1 MKKNE
6 FKKFAFLK
14 ISGFAVAL
22 ILAFMVLFPFFFKE
36 KINSITQDYLNEQVQ
51 SGLSFQ
57 NINLTFFRHFPNLT
71 VSLDELLILGK
82 EGFEIDTLVYTKDLS
97 FGIKLFSLLGDNIQI
112 NSIYLKNAEINI
124 LVDEWGNPN
133 YDIFKSSQEIQNE
146 TTEADSTS
154 LKVEIK
160 SIKLQSSSIFYKDSG
175 LDFSFLAKN
184 FDYSGNGKL
193 ENEIFDLSSN
203 LKIPSFEL
211 SYEGIP
217 YLTKKRITAN
227 LKTKINTES
236 TALTF
241 ERNHLKINDLPV
253 DFVGKLEFLSG
264 GYDMNFILESVDSR
278 FKDMLSLIPED
289 MYPWLKETKVRG
301 NGDLRGSLQGLYLP
315 SENMMPNL
323 LLNLKVYDGYLN
335 HSGASIPLKD
345 LNVDF
350 NITIPEFSIEKTK
363 LDLDSIYFSLGDG
376 FLKGHFNID
385 GLDPAI
391 IDSNLSADVDLGLL
405 DKALGLSSYD
415 LKGRLKWAF
424 NADGIFSER
433 QIPGTFRSPKYETA
447 SIPVFDFT
455 CTLSDGYFRLT
466 DLPEPVQN
474 ISWNLHINAPDSMY
488 QNMGIFLEN
497 FHFSM
502 MENIVQGHFN
512 IRQLKGM
519 DLDASIS
526 TKFNLSEVEKFYPL
540 EEGFILKGLLDIDIQ
555 AKGSYEPEKKLF
567 PVMDSKIN
575 LREGFIKTVY
585 SEHPLE
591 DLSLDLDIQSD
602 RGSFSDLKFDLK
614 PIHFRFVDHPFS
626 LTANLENLDDIK
638 YDIQSSGRID
648 IGKLYGTFGV
658 DGHDIDG
665 YLITDL
671 NLKGLQS
678 DAVQSRIQNLDNTGF
693 VEMEKIQI
701 NSELFPYPIDIHSGR
716 FNIAQDKIYLE
727 DFLAYYVDNE
737 FKANGYLFNIIN
749 YLSEPGEELNG
760 KLELKSKKIN
770 VNDFMFFAENESPV
784 IDTIGVV
791 HGVVMIPQNIHFN
804 FSAQVDTI
812 LYDDFILKKFKGEI
826 TIDKGLM
833 TLEKTGFELIGADF
847 QMNAKYHPINPF
859 HAEFD
864 YNIQAKEFDIQRAY
878 NEIPMFKEMV
888 TAAAYA
894 TGTASLDYQLSGRL
908 DANMQPV
915 MPSIKGE
922 GVFGLD
928 NIKLKGFKLMNTIA
942 NRTENAELQDP
953 DLADVSIKSS
963 IANNL
968 ITIERTRMRIAG
980 FRPRFEGQ
988 VSLDGDMS
996 IAFRLGLPP
1005 LGIFGIPIKITGNAE
1020 DFNMEIGKIT
1030 EGDELED
1037 VKDVD
1042 VVGKIEGN

>member
-1 MKKNE
+1 MKKTE
-6 FKKFAFLK
+6 FKKLAFLK
-14 ISGFAVAL
+14 IFGFAIAL
-22 ILAFMVLFPFFFKE
+22 IMLFMVLFPFFFKE

-51 SGLSFQ
+51 TGLSFQ
-57 NINLTFFRHFPNLT
+57 NINLTFFRHFPSLT

-97 FGIKLFSLLGDNIQI
+97 FGIKLFSLLGDNIQV
-112 NSIYLKNAEINI
+112 NGIYLKDARINV
-124 LVDEWGNPN
+124 LMDELGNPN
-133 YDIFKSSQEIQNE
+133 YDIFKSTQETQQE
-146 TTEADSTS
+146 TSKTDSTS
-154 LKVEIK
+154 LRVEIK
-160 SIKLQSSSIFYKDSG
+160 SIQLQNSSVFYKDSG
-175 LDFSFLAKN
+175 LDFSFSAMN

-217 YLTKKRITAN
+217 YFAKKRITAN

-264 GYDMNFILESVDSR
+264 GYDMNFILESVDSK
-278 FKDMLSLIPED
+278 FKDMLSLIPEEL
-289 MYPWLKETKVRG
+289 YPWLKETKVRG
-301 NGDLRGSLQGLYLP
+301 KGDLRGSLQGLYLP
-315 SENMMPNL
+315 SEDLMPNL

-335 HSGASIPLKD
+335 HSGSTIPLKD

-350 NITIPEFSIEKTK
+350 NITIPELSIEKTK

-376 FLKGHFNID
+376 FLKGHFNTN

-391 IDSNLSADVDLGLL
+391 INSNLLADVDLGLL

-415 LKGRLKWAF
+415 LKGRLKWNFSA
-424 NADGIFSER
+424 NGTYSER

-447 SIPVFDFT
+447 SIPVFDFSS
-455 CTLSDGYFRLT
+455 TLSDGYFRLT

-474 ISWNLHINAPDSMY
+474 ISWNLRISAPDSIY
-488 QNMGIFLEN
+488 QNMGIILEN
-497 FHFSM
+497 FQFSVLD
-502 MENIVQGHFN
+502 NIVKGHFN
-512 IRQLKGM
+512 IGQLKGM

-540 EEGFILKGLLDIDIQ
+540 EEGFILKGLLDIDLQ

-567 PVMDSKIN
+567 PVMDTKIN
-575 LREGFIKTVY
+575 LREGFIKTSY
-585 SEHPLE
+585 SEHPIE
-591 DLSLDLDIQSD
+591 DLSLELDIQSD
-602 RGSFSDLKFDLK
+602 RGSYSDLKFDLQ

-648 IGKLYGTFGV
+648 LGKLYGTFGI
-658 DGHDIDG
+658 DGHDVNG

-671 NLKGLQS
+671 NLKGRQS
-678 DAVQSRIQNLDNTGF
+678 DAIQSRLKYLDNKGF

-716 FNIAQDKIYLE
+716 FKIDQDKIYLE
-727 DFLAYYVDNE
+727 DFSAYYVDNE
-737 FKANGYLFNIIN
+737 FRAKGYLFNIIN
-749 YLSEPGEELNG
+749 YLSDPGEELNG
-760 KLELKSKKIN
+760 KLEINSSKIN
-770 VNDFMFFAENESPV
+770 VNDFMFFAENDSPT
-784 IDTIGVV
+784 IDTVGVV

-812 LYDDFILKKFKGEI
+812 LYDDFVLNKFKGEI
-826 TIDKGLM
+826 TMDNGLM
-833 TLEKTGFELIGADF
+833 TMKNTGFELIGADF

-864 YNIQAKEFDIQRAY
+864 YNIKAKAFDIQRAY
-878 NEIPMFKEMV
+878 NEITMFKEMV

-894 TGTASLDYQLSGRL
+894 TGIASLDYQLSGRL

-915 MPSIKGE
+915 MPSIKGN
-922 GVFGLD
+922 GILGLD

-942 NRTENAELQDP
+942 NRTENTELQDP

-968 ITIERTRMRIAG
+968 LTIERTRMRIAG

-1030 EGDELED
+1030 EGDELEE

-1042 VVGKIEGN
+1042 VVGEIEGN

>member
-1 MKKNE
+1 MKITE
-6 FKKFAFLK
+6 FKKLVFLK
-14 ISGFAVAL
+14 IFGFAIAL
-22 ILAFMVLFPFFFKE
+22 ILAFMVLLPFFFKE
-36 KINSITQDYLNEQVQ
+36 KINSIAQDYLNEQVQ
-51 SGLSFQ
+51 TGLSFQ
-57 NINLTFFRHFPNLT
+57 NINLTFFRHFPSLT

-97 FGIKLFSLLGDNIQI
+97 FGIKLISLLGDNIQV
-112 NSIYLKNAEINI
+112 NGIYLKDARINV
-124 LVDEWGNPN
+124 LMDELGNPN
-133 YDIFKSSQEIQNE
+133 YDIFKSTQETQQE
-146 TTEADSTS
+146 TSETDSTS
-154 LKVEIK
+154 LRVEIK
-160 SIKLQSSSIFYKDSG
+160 SIKLLNSSVFYKDSG
-175 LDFSFLAKN
+175 LDFSFSAEN
-184 FDYSGNGKL
+184 FDYSGKGKL

-217 YLTKKRITAN
+217 YFAKKRITAN

-264 GYDMNFILESVDSR
+264 GYDMNFILESVDSK
-278 FKDMLSLIPED
+278 FKDMLSLVPED

-301 NGDLRGSLQGLYLP
+301 KGDLRGSLQGLYLP
-315 SENMMPNL
+315 SENLMPNL

-335 HSGASIPLKD
+335 HSESTIPLKD

-350 NITIPEFSIEKTK
+350 NITIPELSIEKTK

-376 FLKGHFNID
+376 FLKGHFKTD
-385 GLDPAI
+385 GLDPAFI
-391 IDSNLSADVDLGLL
+391 QSNLLADVDLGLL
-405 DKALGLSSYD
+405 DKAVGLYAYD
-415 LKGRLKWAF
+415 MKGRLKWNFSA
-424 NADGIFSER
+424 NGIYSER
-433 QIPGTFRSPKYETA
+433 QIPGTFRNPKYETA
-447 SIPVFDFT
+447 SIPVFDFIS
-455 CTLSDGYFRLT
+455 TLSEGYFKWT

-474 ISWNLHINAPDSMY
+474 ISWNLRISAPDSIY

-497 FHFSM
+497 FQFSVLD
-502 MENIVQGHFN
+502 NIVKGHFN
-512 IRQLKGM
+512 IGQLKGM
-519 DLDASIS
+519 DVDAAIS

-540 EEGFILKGLLDIDIQ
+540 EEGFILKGLFDIDLQ

-575 LREGFIKTVY
+575 LREGFIKTSY
-585 SEHPLE
+585 SEHPIE
-591 DLSLDLDIQSD
+591 DLSLELDIQSD
-602 RGSFSDLKFDLK
+602 RGSYSDLKFDLK

-648 IGKLYGTFGV
+648 LGKLYGTFGI
-658 DGHDIDG
+658 DGHDVNG

-671 NLKGLQS
+671 NLKGRQS
-678 DAVQSRIQNLDNTGF
+678 DAIQSRIQYLDNKGF

-701 NSELFPYPIDIHSGR
+701 NSELFPYPIDILSGR
-716 FNIAQDKIYLE
+716 FKIDQDKIQLE

-737 FKANGYLFNIIN
+737 FRAKGYLFNIIN
-749 YLSEPGEELNG
+749 YLSDPGEELNG
-760 KLELKSKKIN
+760 KLEINSGKIN
-770 VNDFMFFAENESPV
+770 INDFMFFAENDSPT

-812 LYDDFILKKFKGEI
+812 LYDDFVLKKFKGEI
-826 TIDKGLM
+826 TIDKGLL
-833 TLEKTGFELIGADF
+833 TLEKTGFEMIGADF
-847 QMNAKYHPINPF
+847 KMDAKYHPINPY

-864 YNIQAKEFDIQRAY
+864 YNITAKAFDIQRAY
-878 NEIPMFKEMV
+878 NEITMFKEIV

-942 NRTENAELQDP
+942 NRTENSELQDP

-1020 DFNMEIGKIT
+1020 NFNMEIGKIT
-1030 EGDELED
+1030 EGDELEE

-1042 VVGKIEGN
+1042 VVGEIEGN